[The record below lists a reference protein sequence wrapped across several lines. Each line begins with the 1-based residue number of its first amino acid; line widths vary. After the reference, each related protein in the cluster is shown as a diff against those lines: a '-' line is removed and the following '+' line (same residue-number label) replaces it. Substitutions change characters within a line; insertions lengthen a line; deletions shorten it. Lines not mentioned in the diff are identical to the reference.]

1 MQTVDHILSEVKH
14 LNEKE
19 QLNLLEK
26 LVAII
31 RKRKIGSGLNL
42 SAISGVGSDIWQGKD
57 IDKYIETEREW

>member
-1 MQTVDHILSEVKH
+1 MQTIDSILSEVKH
-14 LNEKE
+14 LNKEE

-31 RKRKIGSGLNL
+31 RRKQGGHLKL
-42 SAISGVGSDIWQGKD
+42 SAISGLGSDIWQGRD